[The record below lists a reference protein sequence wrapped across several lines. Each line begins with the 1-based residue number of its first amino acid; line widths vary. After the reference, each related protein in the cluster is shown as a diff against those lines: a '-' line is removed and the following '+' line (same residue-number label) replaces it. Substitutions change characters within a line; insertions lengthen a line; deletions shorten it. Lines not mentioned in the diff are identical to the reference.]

1 MRTHLLARCL
11 PSLVAL
17 LLASVLQ
24 AAPAPPGLA
33 DRIDRADLT
42 KTRAVVEITSQD
54 GVCYWSV
61 SGDDLI
67 RMPVKDDRFAAILL
81 SAKFDNDQVSVA
93 LAGEREPLDTLLLG
107 RYAMSLGER
116 DAQQVAVDE
125 IATKKIEAWRL
136 RILKPEIGA
145 SMPGCCGCPLLK
157 LQCCPHSGKCLD
169 CGTCG
174 SCCG

>member
-1 MRTHLLARCL
+1 MRINPLAARGL
-11 PSLVAL
+11 APLAAL
-17 LLASVLQ
+17 ILASALQ
-24 AAPAPPGLA
+24 AAPMPSDLA
-33 DRIDRADLT
+33 
-42 KTRAVVEITSQD
+42 KPRAVVEIKSQD

-81 SAKFDNDQVSVA
+81 SAKFENDQVAVS
-93 LAGEREPLDTLLLG
+93 LAGEREPLDTVLLG
-107 RYAMSLGER
+107 RYALSLAER
-116 DAQQVAVDE
+116 GGQTAEVDE
-125 IATKKIEAWRL
+125 IKTQKTEAWQL

-145 SMPGCCGCPLLK
+145 AMPGCCGCPLAK

>member
-1 MRTHLLARCL
+1 MRVNPLAVRCL
-11 PSLVAL
+11 PSLTAL
-17 LLASVLQ
+17 LLASVVQ
-24 AAPAPPGLA
+24 AAPAPPDLA
-33 DRIDRADLT
+33 DRADLT

-81 SAKFDNDQVSVA
+81 SAKFENDQVAVS
-93 LAGEREPLDTLLLG
+93 LAGEREPLDTVLLG

-116 DAQQVAVDE
+116 GGQQVAVGE
-125 IATKKIEAWRL
+125 IKTKKTEAWQL
-136 RILKPEIGA
+136 RVLKPESGEA
-145 SMPGCCGCPLLK
+145 MPGCCGCPLAK

>member
-1 MRTHLLARCL
+1 MRINPLAARWL
-11 PSLVAL
+11 PGLALL
-17 LLASVLQ
+17 LLASAAV
-24 AAPAPPGLA
+24 AAPLPPDLA
-33 DRIDRADLT
+33 DRADLT

-81 SAKFDNDQVSVA
+81 SARFENDQVAVS

-107 RYAMSLGER
+107 RYSLSLGER
-116 DAQQVAVDE
+116 DSQSVAVDE
-125 IATKKIEAWRL
+125 IQSKKTEAWQL
-136 RILKPEIGA
+136 RILKPEIGKA
-145 SMPGCCGCPLLK
+145 FPGCCACSMFK

>member
-1 MRTHLLARCL
+1 MRITPLTARWLPGLA
-11 PSLVAL
+11 VL
-17 LLASVLQ
+17 LLASAAM
-24 AAPAPPGLA
+24 AAPAPPDLA
-33 DRIDRADLT
+33 DRARDLT

-67 RMPVKDDRFAAILL
+67 RMPVRDDRFAAILL
-81 SAKFDNDQVSVA
+81 SAKFEKDQVAVS
-93 LAGEREPLDTLLLG
+93 LAGERDPLDTLLLG
-107 RYAMSLGER
+107 RYSLSLGEP
-116 DAQQVAVDE
+116 DGQSVAVDE
-125 IATKKIEAWRL
+125 IQSKKTEAWQL
-136 RILKPEIGA
+136 RILKPEIGKA
-145 SMPGCCGCPLLK
+145 MPGCCACSLFK

>member
-1 MRTHLLARCL
+1 MRIDSLTARCL
-11 PSLVAL
+11 PSLALL
-17 LLASVLQ
+17 LLASVAM
-24 AAPAPPGLA
+24 AAPAPPDLA
-33 DRIDRADLT
+33 DRVDLA

-67 RMPVKDDRFAAILL
+67 RMPVKDDRFSSILL
-81 SAKFDNDQVSVA
+81 SAKFDNDQVSVS

-116 DAQQVAVDE
+116 DGQTIAVDE
-125 IATKKIEAWRL
+125 IKSKKTEAWQL
-136 RILKPEIGA
+136 RILKPETKLA
-145 SMPGCCGCPLLK
+145 MPGCCGCPFLK
-157 LQCCPHSGKCLD
+157 LQCCPHIGKCLD
-169 CGTCG
+169 CSTCG

>member
-1 MRTHLLARCL
+1 
-11 PSLVAL
+11 
-17 LLASVLQ
+17 
-24 AAPAPPGLA
+24 
-33 DRIDRADLT
+33 
-42 KTRAVVEITSQD
+42 VVEITSQD

-81 SAKFDNDQVSVA
+81 SARFENDHVSVS

-107 RYAMSLGER
+107 RYALSLGEQ
-116 DAQQVAVDE
+116 DGQSVAVDE
-125 IATKKIEAWRL
+125 IKTNKTEAWQL
-136 RILKPEIGA
+136 RILKPGIGA
-145 SMPGCCGCPLLK
+145 ALPGCCGCTFLK

>member
-1 MRTHLLARCL
+1 MRTNTLAGRSL
-11 PSLVAL
+11 PWLAAL
-17 LLASVLQ
+17 LLASAAQ
-24 AAPAPPGLA
+24 AAPPDLA
-33 DRIDRADLT
+33 DRADLA

-81 SAKFDNDQVSVA
+81 SARFENDQVSVS
-93 LAGEREPLDTLLLG
+93 LAGEREPLDTVLLG
-107 RYAMSLGER
+107 RYALSLAER
-116 DAQQVAVDE
+116 DGQQVPVDE
-125 IATKKIEAWRL
+125 IQTKKTEAWKL
-136 RILKPEIGA
+136 RILKPGIGA
-145 SMPGCCGCPLLK
+145 AMPGCCACTFAK
-157 LQCCPHSGKCLD
+157 LACCPHTGKCLD